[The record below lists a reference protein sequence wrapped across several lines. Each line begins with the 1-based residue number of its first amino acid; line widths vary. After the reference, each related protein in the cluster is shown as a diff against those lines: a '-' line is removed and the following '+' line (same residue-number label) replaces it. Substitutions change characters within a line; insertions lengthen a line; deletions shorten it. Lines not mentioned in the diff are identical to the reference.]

1 LRVSAAGSRTRGKRR
16 AAIELAHR
24 GCGAAGGAA
33 YALLPEK
40 IRRQPWSGPQET
52 GR

>member
-1 LRVSAAGSRTRGKRR
+1 VGVSAAGSGPRGKRR
-16 AAIELAHR
+16 AATELAH
-24 GCGAAGGAA
+24 GGYGAAGGAA
-33 YALLPEK
+33 YALPPEK